1 MTEQTG
7 EESRAP
13 LADSEIPSSIAEP
26 EAAVEPDAGVVHE
39 DTNPSPNS

>member
-1 MTEQTG
+1 MAEQIG
-7 EESRAP
+7 EESAAP

-26 EAAVEPDAGVVHE
+26 EAAPDPDAGVVHE